1 VVEVEKKKILYPCV
15 GSTPEIF
22 TSFLYYQDSVLIR
35 ENSDGYTCWNYTSDL
50 ITYKPFENEDDFGE
64 QFGYY
69 SSLYEKWKV
78 KSLRVMFDFKTYEQ
92 PVNFLLAGYS
102 DEWGDLS
109 SYDSIKSFDPG
120 LNKLVGTLPVYGR
133 VCDSFQCFEFE
144 PSVQYGGRNLGH
156 VVRPPDKVFGVCVLL
171 YNPIRTFRLCFSTTV
186 KLQFEVEW
194 SVPRTS
200 PLPFVQRGWM

>member
-1 VVEVEKKKILYPCV
+1 
-15 GSTPEIF
+15 
-22 TSFLYYQDSVLIR
+22 
-35 ENSDGYTCWNYTSDL
+35 
-50 ITYKPFENEDDFGE
+50 
-64 QFGYY
+64 
-69 SSLYEKWKV
+69 
-78 KSLRVMFDFKTYEQ
+78 MFDFKTYEQ

-156 VVRPPDKVFGVCVLL
+156 VDRPPDKVFGVCVLL

-194 SVPRTS
+194 SVPRTF